1 MEIIEIEALNLLRL
15 LLKKAKIEDKLK
27 KTFKCFLRKC
37 FVCCG
42 MRDIEQ
48 ELCNLNEEIGRLR
61 TTPSKE
67 VTRESI
73 RRSRRFS
80 IV

>member
-48 ELCNLNEEIGRLR
+48 ELFNLNEEIGRLR